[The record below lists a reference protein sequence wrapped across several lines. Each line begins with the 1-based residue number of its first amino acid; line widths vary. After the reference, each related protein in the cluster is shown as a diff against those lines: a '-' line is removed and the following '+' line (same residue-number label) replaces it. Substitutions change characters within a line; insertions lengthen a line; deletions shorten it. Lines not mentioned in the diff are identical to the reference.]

1 MSAPHLQPP
10 CKAAPSAGGSGARA
24 APGAAQRGPYSG
36 SAAGVR
42 WRGAQL
48 YFYSLVSALIN
59 IPSHGSRGPGQNR
72 REPRRGQAWRQ
83 MSPRHAWARRLPAA
97 PLLGEQ
103 APASPRP
110 AASQRAGGEG
120 SRGRPR
126 LAAINKSKKP
136 ACLGLTRKCKLETIS
151 CRSRSPD
158 TLRRA
163 AGSGGE
169 VAIPSNTSYTKHEAA
184 WGPGAVT
191 VCQGLLQ
198 VSACSLHA
206 AACSRPG
213 LPGSLEI
220 CREAPGWGWG
230 GSRRSDSPT
239 AREGPCCETCG
250 REHPAPHLAQG
261 ILARASRGWLL
272 RQRWGGPVP
281 GHPKLAGWS
290 RARLRAAA

>member
-1 MSAPHLQPP
+1 MPCRPHRAPHYLLGG
-10 CKAAPSAGGSGARA
+10 AGVCPTPAITE
-24 APGAAQRGPYSG
+24 Q
-36 SAAGVR
+36 SAAERGGQR
-42 WRGAQL
+42 SSRCSRRSTKRPLQQLGSWRGAQL
-48 YFYSLVSALIN
+48 YSYSLVSALIN

-136 ACLGLTRKCKLETIS
+136 ACLGLTRKCKLEAIS
-151 CRSRSPD
+151 CGSRSPD

-213 LPGSLEI
+213 LLEI
-220 CREAPGWGWG
+220 CREAPGWEAQPGLG
-230 GSRRSDSPT
+230 GQQEVRQPHGTGRTPGT
-239 AREGPCCETCG
+239 AGAGGQQQHRQ
-250 REHPAPHLAQG
+250 PHG
-261 ILARASRGWLL
+261 T
-272 RQRWGGPVP
+272 GGTLP
-281 GHPKLAGWS
+281 
-290 RARLRAAA
+290 